1 MYCFFPIEKT
11 GHGDVKDFYLD
22 VSTDVH
28 GSQLVHKNET
38 VQELIERLGLKHL
51 RCYLLAKEVVSDEY
65 NSDSS
70 LQDSLEDLPD
80 MFPHK
85 RTTKRKGIM
94 SPRADSNR
102 VEDAESHPMEATMM
116 KL

>member
-1 MYCFFPIEKT
+1 M
-11 GHGDVKDFYLD
+11 
-22 VSTDVH
+22 
-28 GSQLVHKNET
+28 
-38 VQELIERLGLKHL
+38 
-51 RCYLLAKEVVSDEY
+51 VSDEY

-94 SPRADSNR
+94 SSRADSNR
-102 VEDAESHPMEATMM
+102 VEDAQEVQVSSHGSDNDEVIMVSHEDVATTSISRNMV
-116 KL
+116 LFLLLIR